1 MLPRHKHFTQTKT
14 FSFQNRKRQS
24 CLPSLDSFC
33 CFLPLHTKTFSFW
46 YRKRPSYLP
55 SLACLPS
62 FAWLLY
68 LTNVCIYVGTEW
80 LLPLTTLANK
90 ASQVSKAQTHQ
101 HIPTYSNKLQH
112 IPSLQHTPAFQHIL
126 THSNILQHLPHIP
139 KYSDTLK
146 IHKIR
151 KSVTTNNQP
160 TLQHTPTFQHIPTHS
175 NTFQHFPHI
184 PKYSNTFKHSQNSQ
198 V

>member
-1 MLPRHKHFTQTKT
+1 MP
-14 FSFQNRKRQS
+14 SFPWFLLLLHSLTDQN
-24 CLPSLDSFC
+24 
-33 CFLPLHTKTFSFW
+33 FSFW

-55 SLACLPS
+55 WLACLPS
-62 FAWLLY
+62 FAWLPY
-68 LTNVCIYVGTEW
+68 FTNVCIYVQNTEW
-80 LLPLTTLANK
+80 LLTLTTLAAK
-90 ASQVSKAQTHQ
+90 ASKAQTHQ